1 MIIDKMNK
9 TFCLPLSVI
18 EQIKELAEK
27 EGIPQKEVLINAIKL
42 YAGRDAFMRQLMVET
57 LTAQNSP
64 GRDMVDEQTAAI
76 RAMFEDVME
85 KSCERVINEINNREY
100 CCQQSEKNK

>member
-1 MIIDKMNK
+1 MNK
-9 TFCLPLSVI
+9 TFGLPKSVI
-18 EQIKELAEK
+18 EQIKELSEE

-42 YAGRDAFMRQLMVET
+42 YAGRESFLRQLLVET
-57 LTAQNSP
+57 LTTPHSP

-85 KSCERVINEINNREY
+85 TSCLRVINAMKNNED
-100 CCQQSEKNK
+100 CSQQSAKNK